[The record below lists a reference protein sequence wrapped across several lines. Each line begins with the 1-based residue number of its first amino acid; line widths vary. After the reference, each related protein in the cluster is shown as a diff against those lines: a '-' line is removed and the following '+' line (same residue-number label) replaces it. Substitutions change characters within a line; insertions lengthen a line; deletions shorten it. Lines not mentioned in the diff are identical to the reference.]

1 MDQVKKYYQ
10 LIPEKVFQ
18 SLNTIEDLMR
28 PGIKGFSIDNLKEVI
43 SIVACHVRNEVEPA
57 QLQMKYIKK
66 LVPQGD
72 KYLLGLIHLGII
84 QRSGIASE
92 KQKISYLYN
101 FSPEYQSKY
110 KSIPLNNAKLI
121 LRIEKA
127 HETFRKKESAKSIRG
142 HSEQT
147 KYLKQLTIT
156 DGFNEFI
163 ESTYSA
169 ETDQYNSVLGSA
181 TRIINKDISYSVDTT
196 SGRFHSNITNMAK
209 GLRPFLR
216 INGEPL
222 VNIDIKNS
230 QPYLSTIL
238 LTDPGKVSWMTK
250 NPAFAMLLQTLN
262 VSLSQDVKIYISLVI
277 SGQLYEYLMSEF
289 SKEGLH
295 LTRIETKR
303 QVLRILFARN
313 RMPRNPINDTEVFI
327 YKLTEKE
334 KRKREEFIRDYPK
347 IKKTRQIFIKLFPKV
362 HRIFSKVRGHEK
374 GDKFQNFK
382 RFAILLQR
390 IESYLMLDV
399 ILKRIYKE
407 LPGTI
412 AVTVHD
418 SIMTGILTN
427 NVEAVHKII
436 TEELTF
442 FVGFAPKI
450 EIEGI
455 IKENKEE
462 EERNKEER
470 ERIIYNQYVATN
482 LATLN

>member
-1 MDQVKKYYQ
+1 MEKGQKYYQ
-10 LIPEKVFQ
+10 LLPEKVYQ
-18 SLNTIEDLMR
+18 SLNTIAELIS
-28 PGIKGFSIDNLKEVI
+28 PEIKGFSIDNMKEVI
-43 SIVACHVRNEVEPA
+43 SIVACHVRKEGEPA
-57 QLQMKYIKK
+57 QLQITYIKK

-72 KYLLGLIHLGII
+72 RYLLKLIDLGII
-84 QRSGIASE
+84 QRSGFASE
-92 KQKISYLYN
+92 RQHISYKYN
-101 FSPEYQSKY
+101 FSPEYKSKY
-110 KSIPLNNAKLI
+110 LTFPINNAKLI
-121 LRIEKA
+121 RRIENT
-127 HETFRKKESAKSIRG
+127 HETFRKEARKSIRN

-147 KYLKQLTIT
+147 KYLKQLTIA

-163 ESTYSA
+163 ESTYIA

-181 TRIINKDISYSVDTT
+181 TRILNKDIFYSVDST

-250 NPAFAMLLQTLN
+250 NPAFAMLLQSLK
-262 VSLSQDVKIYISLVI
+262 VSLSKDVKQYISLVI
-277 SGQLYEYLMSEF
+277 SGQIYEYLMSEF

-295 LTRIETKR
+295 LTRTETKG

-313 RMPRNPINDTEVFI
+313 RLPKEEVN
-327 YKLTEKE
+327 
-334 KRKREEFIRDYPK
+334 RKA
-347 IKKTRQIFIKLFPKV
+347 RQIFIKSFPTV

-374 GDKFQNFK
+374 GDKFHNFK

-390 IESYLMLDV
+390 IESYLMLDI

-427 NVEAVHKII
+427 NVEAVRKIMN
-436 TEELTF
+436 EELTF
-442 FVGFAPKI
+442 FIGFPPKI
-450 EIEGI
+450 NIERLLR
-455 IKENKEE
+455 ENEE
-462 EERNKEER
+462 ENREEKKR
-470 ERIIYNQYVATN
+470 TFSNQYDAIN
-482 LATLN
+482 LISIN